1 MGLLDKFNAVEIKAD
16 NRISEADR
24 EYCTTLQAAYD
35 KAKKQLNDV
44 YTILIRVGN
53 EQRQIMGDKA
63 ERMPRFLDGC
73 SGLVSQVDDDIMN
86 RHSRFI
92 NAIVSYF
99 EREYTVNL
107 DRSCICEH
115 LIPKRPDSS
124 RWDDSYKRDCEKYFQ
139 DIKSLSIS
147 YVNVIDEIYAQ
158 LDGFSFEERA
168 VNELKKRCW
177 EVVHP
182 GRYYNDNPED
192 QFEVKG
198 STLQLTYGCSHSSW
212 YSDTWELTETLRVVL
227 NGIAHYFY
235 GMMNYGSSM
244 FPFASAYR
252 VETDVFEYSRF
263 VLRIKFYKN
272 GRVDIKF
279 ADSKCL
285 NEFVEQYLKT
295 NAGGQNNDQ

>member
-24 EYCTTLQAAYD
+24 KYCTTLQEAYD
-35 KAKKQLNDV
+35 KAKEQLDDV

-53 EQRQIMGDKA
+53 EQRRIMGNDA
-63 ERMPRFLDGC
+63 ERMPKFLEGC
-73 SGLVSQVDDDIMN
+73 SSLVSQVDEDIMN
-86 RHSRFI
+86 RHFRFI

-107 DRSCICEH
+107 ERSCICEH
-115 LIPKRPDSS
+115 LIPKKPDSS
-124 RWDDSYKRDCEKYFQ
+124 YWNDAYKQEYQKYRQ
-139 DIKSLSIS
+139 DIKNLSLS
-147 YVNVIDEIYAQ
+147 YVSVIDEIYAQ

-198 STLQLTYGCSHSSW
+198 STLRLTYGCSHSSW
-212 YSDTWELTETLRVVL
+212 YSDTWELTETLRVIL

-235 GMMNYGSSM
+235 GMMDYGASM
-244 FPFASAYR
+244 FPVASAYR
-252 VETDVFEYSRF
+252 VETDVFEYNGF
-263 VLRIKFYKN
+263 VTRIKFYKN

-295 NAGGQNNDQ
+295 NVGGQYHDQ

>member
-24 EYCTTLQAAYD
+24 KYCTTLQEAYD
-35 KAKKQLNDV
+35 KAKEQLDDV

-53 EQRQIMGDKA
+53 EQRRIMGNDA
-63 ERMPRFLDGC
+63 ERMPKFLEGC
-73 SGLVSQVDDDIMN
+73 SSLVSQVDEDIMN
-86 RHSRFI
+86 RHFRFI

-107 DRSCICEH
+107 ERSCICEH
-115 LIPKRPDSS
+115 LIPKKPDSS
-124 RWDDSYKRDCEKYFQ
+124 YWNDAYKQEYQKYRQ
-139 DIKSLSIS
+139 DIKNLSLS
-147 YVNVIDEIYAQ
+147 YVSVIDEIYAQ

-198 STLQLTYGCSHSSW
+198 STLRLTYGCSHSSW
-212 YSDTWELTETLRVVL
+212 YSDTLELTGTLRVV
-227 NGIAHYFY
+227 
-235 GMMNYGSSM
+235 
-244 FPFASAYR
+244 
-252 VETDVFEYSRF
+252 
-263 VLRIKFYKN
+263 
-272 GRVDIKF
+272 
-279 ADSKCL
+279 
-285 NEFVEQYLKT
+285 
-295 NAGGQNNDQ
+295 